1 MGMGDEAST
10 RVQEGDGRSK
20 RLGSKR
26 GRGKWSNSEQEEGKL
41 QRGRKVLASSRDPV
55 SPGLPATEA
64 EKPEEDLGP
73 WATHQ
78 VQR

>member
-1 MGMGDEAST
+1 MGDEAST
-10 RVQEGDGRSK
+10 GVQERDGRSK

-41 QRGRKVLASSRDPV
+41 QREKEVLASSRDPV
-55 SPGLPATEA
+55 SPELPGTEV

-73 WATHQ
+73 WGTHQ
-78 VQR
+78 VQH